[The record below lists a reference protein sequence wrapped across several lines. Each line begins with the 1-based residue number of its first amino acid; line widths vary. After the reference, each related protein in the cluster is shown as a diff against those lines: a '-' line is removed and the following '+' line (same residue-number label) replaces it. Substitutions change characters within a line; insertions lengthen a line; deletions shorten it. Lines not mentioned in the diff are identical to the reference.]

1 MENSLAEV
9 RPDLAREWSD
19 RNLKLTPDDVSYGST
34 INVWWKGA
42 CGHEWVAPVCN
53 RLRQY
58 CAGCPYCAG
67 RRLLRGFNDLATKFP
82 DVAAE
87 WSEKNLPQKA
97 DDVLAFSNQKAWW
110 QGKCGHEWLAR
121 IADRSR
127 GHGCPYCTGRTIV
140 PGFNDL
146 ETTDPKIA
154 AEWDYMKNRGKEPK
168 QMHRSSKEA
177 VWWLSPSGYSWQARI
192 CERTVDGMACR
203 PSGAEYKR
211 MLPQLLFLLY
221 ARRMDLRVYF
231 DSDKLTGMS
240 IEIVLP
246 DIRLA
251 VDMESERKTLT
262 KEQTAKLHVCEAK
275 HYDYI
280 LLKPCSDPKAMAE
293 QILRVFKMKHIF
305 IPTNVDE
312 DIRQAQTAF
321 LNLMRLEIESTSET

>member
-1 MENSLAEV
+1 M
-9 RPDLAREWSD
+9 
-19 RNLKLTPDDVSYGST
+19 
-34 INVWWKGA
+34 
-42 CGHEWVAPVCN
+42 
-53 RLRQY
+53 
-58 CAGCPYCAG
+58 
-67 RRLLRGFNDLATKFP
+67 
-82 DVAAE
+82 
-87 WSEKNLPQKA
+87 
-97 DDVLAFSNQKAWW
+97 
-110 QGKCGHEWLAR
+110 
-121 IADRSR
+121 
-127 GHGCPYCTGRTIV
+127 
-140 PGFNDL
+140 

-275 HYDYI
+275 HYDYF
-280 LLKPCSDPKAMAE
+280 LLKACSDPKAMAE

-321 LNLMRLEIESTSET
+321 LNLMRLEIESTGET

>member
-1 MENSLAEV
+1 
-9 RPDLAREWSD
+9 
-19 RNLKLTPDDVSYGST
+19 
-34 INVWWKGA
+34 
-42 CGHEWVAPVCN
+42 
-53 RLRQY
+53 
-58 CAGCPYCAG
+58 
-67 RRLLRGFNDLATKFP
+67 
-82 DVAAE
+82 
-87 WSEKNLPQKA
+87 
-97 DDVLAFSNQKAWW
+97 
-110 QGKCGHEWLAR
+110 
-121 IADRSR
+121 
-127 GHGCPYCTGRTIV
+127 
-140 PGFNDL
+140 
-146 ETTDPKIA
+146 
-154 AEWDYMKNRGKEPK
+154 
-168 QMHRSSKEA
+168 MHRSSKEA

-280 LLKPCSDPKAMAE
+280 LLKACSDPKVMAE

-321 LNLMRLEIESTSET
+321 LNLMRLEIESTGET